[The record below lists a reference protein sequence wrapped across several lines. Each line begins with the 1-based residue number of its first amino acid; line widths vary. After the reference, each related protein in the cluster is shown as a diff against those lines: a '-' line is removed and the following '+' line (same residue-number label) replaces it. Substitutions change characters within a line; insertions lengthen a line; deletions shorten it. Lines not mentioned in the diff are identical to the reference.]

1 MVRKLAVLLLLL
13 VPFSVASSSK
23 RFEAPIGDVF
33 SAAVKSIESRGV
45 VLSANKDAGRI
56 AFVAG
61 SLEGTV
67 VLTEAGQSTDVV
79 IETKTARVQGA
90 TFGDPMWGLHD
101 TAAKKVLGDIGKVLE
116 GKPIKPNERLQR
128 QSRLVA
134 NRLQFLDH
142 PATALIRG
150 TKEDVKSA
158 LVAECAARGL
168 AIVSE
173 TDHQLTV
180 AKEAANLNIISE
192 LLIGN
197 YSIRAYR
204 ITVQFMLVSEAD
216 AIRITPIA
224 EALARNGYGATYST
238 IVTNEPDARAVLQA
252 MLDAAKRRVEIQKE
266 LKSF

>member
-1 MVRKLAVLLLLL
+1 VVRKLAVLLLLL

-33 SAAVKSIESRGV
+33 SAAVKSIQSHGV
-45 VLSANKDAGRI
+45 VLSANKDTGNI
-56 AFVAG
+56 AFVCG
-61 SLEGTV
+61 WFQGTV
-67 VLTEAGQSTDVV
+67 VLTEVGSSTEVAV
-79 IETKTARVQGA
+79 RAARVPPAVTSDQLFWQTRDVG
-90 TFGDPMWGLHD
+90 
-101 TAAKKVLGDIGKVLE
+101 KEILGNIGKVLQD
-116 GKPIKPNERLQR
+116 KPVKTNERLQR

-204 ITVQFMLVSEAD
+204 VTVQFMLVSEAD